1 MLNSHIIKMQKKQF
15 IVLVVFCI
23 AFVTISQAQHKKYT
37 IKNGIGL
44 LGGLTQYDIKTD
56 NFSTKSAS
64 GFIGGLTATVDIPH
78 KWFTVSYGL
87 HLSQNTLEV
96 EGRSSLLAT
105 DVEMLEYDIMAA
117 QLSFVLHVKLLSDN
131 LTLDVGPQLQ
141 YNGKLELKSDS
152 QEDFII
158 NGYDSLLSQDISEVA
173 PFNVNGLIGASA
185 GIGNFKLR
193 AMYSYGFTN
202 ILRTLNDEDL
212 STTPLSED
220 FKGNQSMMVFA
231 LQITF

>member
-1 MLNSHIIKMQKKQF
+1 MLNSHTFQMQKKQF
-15 IVLVVFCI
+15 IVLVVICI
-23 AFVTISQAQHKKYT
+23 AFVTLGHSQHKRYT

-56 NFSTKSAS
+56 NFSTKSSS

-87 HLSQNTLEV
+87 QLAQNSLEV

-105 DVEMLEYDIMAA
+105 NVEMLEYDIMTA

-141 YNGKLELKSDS
+141 YNGKLELNSDS
-152 QEDFII
+152 QENFII
-158 NGYDSLLSQDISEVA
+158 NGYDSLLAKDISEVA

-185 GIGNFKLR
+185 GIGSFKLR

-202 ILRTLNDEDL
+202 ILRKLNDEDL
-212 STTPLSED
+212 TTTPLSED
-220 FKGNQSMMVFA
+220 FEGNQSIFIAA